1 MKNITFIIN
10 GLIKKIPEL
19 MQNIRLA
26 FPEDFNIT
34 FKVTQTQKDAILFAQ
49 NSVIE
54 NSDYIIAVGGDGTLH
69 EVINGIMN
77 SPPNRRKHIIAGI
90 LPTGSGNDFART
102 LKIRCDINSL
112 IKSLTNNE
120 HILVDIGKIS
130 LNNSDGAK
138 TIKYFINIAEIG
150 LGAEVVKIV
159 NSGSKKLN
167 PTLNFFVASIKSF
180 LTYKKKK
187 IRVTSENFNYEGNV
201 LVMCFANGKYFGSGL
216 QIAPHA
222 IVNDGKLAVFLAGNV
237 GLLDYLKN
245 LSKIRKGSLINH
257 PNIHYAELSSC
268 LVEKVDDGLLLEAD
282 GELLGKLPAYFEILK
297 SELKFLV

>member
-1 MKNITFIIN
+1 
-10 GLIKKIPEL
+10 

-77 SPPNRRKHIIAGI
+77 SPLNRRKHIIAGI

-102 LKIRCDINSL
+102 LKIKSDINSL

-268 LVEKVDDGLLLEAD
+268 LVEKVDDGLLIEAD